1 MNEEL
6 LNDDGGELQRR
17 ELRAA
22 GVLIASD
29 ARLRPTTTMVADDET
44 GDTVAVA
51 ALLLD
56 VTRPDCVD
64 RVVSWLRD
72 TATLLETI
80 RELER

>member
-1 MNEEL
+1 MNDEV
-6 LNDDGGELQRR
+6 LNDNGGEVQRR
-17 ELRAA
+17 QLLAA
-22 GVLIASD
+22 GVLVASD
-29 ARLRPTTTMVADDET
+29 ARLRPTTTMVADDEA

-51 ALLLD
+51 TLLLD
-56 VTRPDCVD
+56 VTRPDCID

>member
-1 MNEEL
+1 MTNDL
-6 LNDDGGELQRR
+6 TNDDGGEIQRR
-17 ELRAA
+17 QLRAG
-22 GVLIASD
+22 GVLVAAD
-29 ARLRPTTTMVADDET
+29 ARLRPTTTMVADDES

-51 ALLLD
+51 TVLLD
-56 VTRPDCVD
+56 VTRPDCID

>member
-29 ARLRPTTTMVADDET
+29 ARLRPTTTMVVDDET

-72 TATLLETI
+72 TATLLEAI

>member
-1 MNEEL
+1 MDEEL

-29 ARLRPTTTMVADDET
+29 ARLRPTTTMVADDEA

>member
-29 ARLRPTTTMVADDET
+29 ARLRPTTTMIADDET

>member
-1 MNEEL
+1 MNNEL

-22 GVLIASD
+22 GVLIAAD
-29 ARLRPTTTMVADDET
+29 ARLRPTTTMVADDDM

-51 ALLLD
+51 TLLLD
-56 VTRPDCVD
+56 ATRLDCVD

-80 RELER
+80 RELED

>member
-1 MNEEL
+1 MDEEL

-29 ARLRPTTTMVADDET
+29 ARLRPTTTMVADDEA
-44 GDTVAVA
+44 GDTIAVA

-56 VTRPDCVD
+56 VTRPDCAD

>member
-1 MNEEL
+1 MDEEL

-29 ARLRPTTTMVADDET
+29 ARLRPTTTMVVDDET

-72 TATLLETI
+72 TATLLEAI

>member
-1 MNEEL
+1 MDEEL

-29 ARLRPTTTMVADDET
+29 ARLRPTTTMVADDAA

>member
-1 MNEEL
+1 MAEEL

-29 ARLRPTTTMVADDET
+29 ARLRPTTTMVVDDET

-72 TATLLETI
+72 TATLLEAI

>member
-1 MNEEL
+1 MNNDL
-6 LNDDGGELQRR
+6 TNDDGGEIQRR
-17 ELRAA
+17 QLRAA
-22 GVLIASD
+22 GVLVAAD
-29 ARLRPTTTMVADDET
+29 ARLRPTTTMVADDES

-51 ALLLD
+51 TVLLD
-56 VTRPDCVD
+56 VTRPDCID

>member
-1 MNEEL
+1 MNNDL
-6 LNDDGGELQRR
+6 LNDDGGEVQRR
-17 ELRAA
+17 QLRAA
-22 GVLIASD
+22 GVLVASD
-29 ARLRPTTTMVADDET
+29 ARLRPTTTMVADDEA

-51 ALLLD
+51 TVLLD
-56 VTRPDCVD
+56 VTRPDCID

>member
-1 MNEEL
+1 MDEEL

-29 ARLRPTTTMVADDET
+29 ARLRPTTTMVADDEA
-44 GDTVAVA
+44 GDTIAVA